1 MQGLSGDAMGYILV
15 AVVVALLIV
24 TISLPIHVF
33 VRKISFRETMVDLR
47 FWVVTFIVSV
57 AVALLVKLSE
67 S

>member
-1 MQGLSGDAMGYILV
+1 MEYIFV
-15 AVVVALLIV
+15 AVVVASLIV

-47 FWVVTFIVSV
+47 FWVATSIVSV
-57 AVALLVKLSE
+57 AVALLVKVSE

>member
-1 MQGLSGDAMGYILV
+1 MGYILV

-47 FWVVTFIVSV
+47 FWVVTFMVSV